1 MKRIMLV
8 YNPKA
13 GRGLFVQSLPSVID
27 IFVKAGY
34 RVEVWPTQ
42 EAGDAIE
49 KTARFGADADLIV
62 AAGGDGTLDEA
73 IEGMFKGGFSRPL
86 GYIPVGST
94 NDFAASLGLEA
105 NARKAARSIVNEEIR
120 PLDVGVFGDDHFIYV
135 AAFGAFTD
143 VAYKTSQDMKNALG
157 HVAYMVEASKRLMD
171 LKPVSMTIRANGETI
186 SDEFIYGMVSNS
198 LSVGG
203 IRHITGKDVEL
214 DDGLFEVTLV
224 HNPRTIF
231 EFQEIAGALLMAEPS
246 PLVDTIKTDTITFE
260 ADGEVPW
267 TLDGEYGGSSRQ
279 VEIRVLHHAL
289 DLILTGKTDQSVLQ

>member
-1 MKRIMLV
+1 
-8 YNPKA
+8 
-13 GRGLFVQSLPSVID
+13 
-27 IFVKAGY
+27 
-34 RVEVWPTQ
+34 
-42 EAGDAIE
+42 
-49 KTARFGADADLIV
+49 
-62 AAGGDGTLDEA
+62 
-73 IEGMFKGGFSRPL
+73 
-86 GYIPVGST
+86 
-94 NDFAASLGLEA
+94 
-105 NARKAARSIVNEEIR
+105 
-120 PLDVGVFGDDHFIYV
+120 
-135 AAFGAFTD
+135 
-143 VAYKTSQDMKNALG
+143 MKNALG

-203 IRHITGKDVEL
+203 IRHIAGKDVEL